1 MQNLKQ
7 LFSRTSASQTADVI
21 RLHGDLVTLFKRSGS
36 NQWQCGFKL
45 PNGQWHSASTFQTDL
60 ELAKQSA
67 VASSDVIPA
76 SELAKRKQEEEER
89 AKAFTRA
96 AADEEFVNRTERSVS
111 PDCPT
116 PAGQRVGVVTREP
129 FEDLP

>member
-1 MQNLKQ
+1 MSDIEFFAKAKDVKTYKELEQERLLKDMV
-7 LFSRTSASQTADVI
+7 L
-21 RLHGDLVTLFKRSGS
+21 
-36 NQWQCGFKL
+36 
-45 PNGQWHSASTFQTDL
+45 
-60 ELAKQSA
+60 
-67 VASSDVIPA
+67 PA

-96 AADEEFVNRTERSVS
+96 AADEEFVNRTERTVS

-116 PAGQRVGVVTREP
+116 PIGQRVGAITREP